1 MKITKSQ
8 AIGNRQQAVVAGYRS
23 VVMGY
28 GEMLMSLKKYAKAK
42 ELFDE
47 YLKANP
53 EDSEVHSLLQKCND
67 IIGKAK
73 KLVSII
79 QHKDA

>member
-53 EDSEVHSLLQKCND
+53 EDSEV
-67 IIGKAK
+67 
-73 KLVSII
+73 
-79 QHKDA
+79 